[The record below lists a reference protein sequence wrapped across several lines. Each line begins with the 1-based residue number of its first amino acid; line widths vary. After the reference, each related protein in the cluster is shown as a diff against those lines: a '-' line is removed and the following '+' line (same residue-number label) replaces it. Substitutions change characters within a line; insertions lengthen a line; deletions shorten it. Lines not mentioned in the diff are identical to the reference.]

1 MNSLILDKT
10 QDTPGIILDKKSGI
24 FSFEGASIP
33 ENVKTFYKPV
43 IEWVEEYTNNP
54 NKETVLNFKMDY
66 FNTSSTKILLDLMI
80 MFKEISKNGKML
92 IINWYFEEED
102 EDMLEAGDG
111 FSKMLR
117 FPFNFIKR

>member
-43 IEWVEEYTNNP
+43 IEWVEEYTNNVITSYSIHYT
-54 NKETVLNFKMDY
+54 KLYETGKAH
-66 FNTSSTKILLDLMI
+66 ST
-80 MFKEISKNGKML
+80 
-92 IINWYFEEED
+92 
-102 EDMLEAGDG
+102 
-111 FSKMLR
+111 R
-117 FPFNFIKR
+117 PHTRRP